1 MHDARWQPVWAVVG
15 GLSLCALVASP
26 QVARAQ
32 GCAAV
37 DAEVEALIRGG
48 GEAEA
53 LLEIARDLGPRG
65 GSALVVRAEA
75 GDATAVLALG
85 LAGQAEGLRALRER
99 RIPRTAARSLALLAL
114 GDATETGTVTRALV
128 GPGSAAERARVATYL
143 GMIRAVRARELLEVG
158 LIDPEPLVRL
168 EAAKPLAKLRYPKAR
183 RVLVELGRSAP
194 EPIRA
199 AALEAN
205 ARAPTGNA
213 EELME
218 ELESD
223 NAGPSGADAG
233 TEARTTGKG
242 KDAAP
247 APAPNTLAIARTRLA
262 GGDGEPLRVAIR
274 VMEQA
279 GARTEVASLIGVARR
294 RDVSSA
300 TRAVALGAALRMC
313 PK

>member
-26 QVARAQ
+26 RPAMAQ
-32 GCAAV
+32 ACSAV
-37 DAEVEALIRGG
+37 DAEAEALVRGG
-48 GEAEA
+48 GDPDV

-65 GSALVVRAEA
+65 TSALIVRAEA
-75 GDATAVLALG
+75 GDATAILALG
-85 LAGQAEGLRALRER
+85 LAGQADGLRALRER
-99 RIPRTAARSLALLAL
+99 RIPPTATRALALLAL
-114 GDATETGTVTRALV
+114 GDGTQTGTVTRALV
-128 GPGSAAERARVATYL
+128 GPGSAAERARVAAYL
-143 GMIRAVRARELLEVG
+143 GMIRAVRAREILEVA

-168 EAAKPLAKLRYPKAR
+168 EAAKPLAKLRHPKAR
-183 RVLVELGRSAP
+183 RVLAELARSAP
-194 EPIRA
+194 EPIRGA
-199 AALEAN
+199 AVEAN
-205 ARAPTGNA
+205 AKAPTGNA

-223 NAGPSGADAG
+223 HPSPSGADAG
-233 TEARTTGKG
+233 TSTS
-242 KDAAP
+242 KDSAP
-247 APAPNTLAIARTRLA
+247 APPPSALAIARTRLA
-262 GGDGEPLRVAIR
+262 GPDGEPLRVAIR

-279 GARTEVASLIGVARR
+279 SARTEVAALIGVARR